1 MWTLLP
7 LSCVGEVVADLRDEL
22 VAKAE
27 PEGRIV
33 HEELVKG
40 CGGTGQL
47 GVVQTEWSDTV
58 RPSRGRLEAIVHREG
73 ERA

>member
-1 MWTLLP
+1 VWALLP
-7 LSCVGEVVADLRDEL
+7 LSCVGEVVANLRDEL

-40 CGGTGQL
+40 YGGTGQL
-47 GVVQTEWSDTV
+47 GVVQTERSDAM
-58 RPSRGRLEAIVHREG
+58 RPSRGGLEAIVHREG